1 MIMQASLENLLNNPF
16 VNHFVDCIEN
26 LPNNLQFVLSELRNI
41 DSQVNGNLKK
51 NINFLTKCYNIFY
64 HSSIPSQA

>member
-26 LPNNLQFVLSELRNI
+26 LPNNLQFLLSELRDI
-41 DSQVNGNLKK
+41 DSQVNGKLENETP
-51 NINFLTKCYNIFY
+51 F
-64 HSSIPSQA
+64 SIIKPF